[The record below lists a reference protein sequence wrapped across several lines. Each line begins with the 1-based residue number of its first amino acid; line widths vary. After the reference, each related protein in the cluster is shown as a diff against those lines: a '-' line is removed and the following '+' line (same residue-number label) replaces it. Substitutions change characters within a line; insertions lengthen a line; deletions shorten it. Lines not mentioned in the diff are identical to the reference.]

1 VLSQPAVHSR
11 VTGAAG
17 GAELINPL
25 LLLLLFLLD
34 SD

>member
-1 VLSQPAVHSR
+1 VHSR

-25 LLLLLFLLD
+25 LLLLLLFLLD